1 MIKNLSSFVSK
12 TGLGKS
18 ISGVL
23 ITPEKIVATDSFKLI
38 EIKYETG
45 VDSPIVVRL
54 PKGLKTLDG
63 AVAVQSGKLFNKG
76 AEYQGEI
83 IKEDF
88 PKYEKILPTTAPILT
103 RYVDAR
109 LLKDICEAFNGG
121 MKIEL
126 HESLLIFTN
135 KDASIKAVLSPMT
148 GL

>member
-12 TGLGKS
+12 TRIGES

-45 VDSPIVVRL
+45 VDSPIVVQL

-63 AVAVQSGKLFNKG
+63 AIAVQSGKLFNKG
-76 AEYQGEI
+76 AEYQGKI
-83 IKEDF
+83 IEEKF
-88 PKYEKILPTTAPILT
+88 PDYEKILPTTKPTLT
-103 RYVDAR
+103 RYVDSR

-121 MKIEL
+121 MKMEL

-135 KDASIKAVLSPMT
+135 KDESMKAVLSPMT

>member
-1 MIKNLSSFVSK
+1 M
-12 TGLGKS
+12 
-18 ISGVL
+18 L

-45 VDSPIVVRL
+45 VDSPIVVQL

-63 AVAVQSGKLFNKG
+63 AVALQSGKLFNKG
-76 AEYQGEI
+76 AEYQGNILEE
-83 IKEDF
+83 KF
-88 PKYEKILPTTAPILT
+88 PDYEKIIPTTAPILT

-121 MKIEL
+121 MKMEL
-126 HESLLIFTN
+126 HKSLIIFTN
-135 KDASIKAVLSPMT
+135 KDSSIKAVLSPMT